1 MKTHH
6 LVAGVILSATSSLAE
21 ETKQLDAH
29 EHGVGQLNIAFSA
42 NKIAMELHAPGS
54 DIVGFEYGAKTDAD
68 HAAIDT
74 AIETLS
80 DPLQL
85 FVFPKV
91 ASCTVIE
98 TKAKLESEDADHGP
112 DDHDEE
118 DHDEEGHGDHDE
130 EDHDDHDEE
139 GHGDHDEEDHDDHDE
154 EPGHTEFHAEY
165 LLECGNLSAISAITF
180 SYFEIFPNALELEI
194 QVVSDKGATAF
205 EVAREV
211 AKLDLRGVF

>member
-74 AIETLS
+74 AIEILS
-80 DPLQL
+80 DPSKL

-98 TKAKLESEDADHGP
+98 AKAKLESEDADHG
-112 DDHDEE
+112 
-118 DHDEEGHGDHDE
+118 
-130 EDHDDHDEE
+130 HDDHD
-139 GHGDHDEEDHDDHDE
+139 DDEDHDDHDE

-165 LLECGNLSAISAITF
+165 LLECGNLSAISEITF

-205 EVAREV
+205 EVEREV

>member
-80 DPLQL
+80 DPSKL

-98 TKAKLESEDADHGP
+98 AKAKLESEDADHG
-112 DDHDEE
+112 
-118 DHDEEGHGDHDE
+118 
-130 EDHDDHDEE
+130 HDDHD
-139 GHGDHDEEDHDDHDE
+139 DDEDHDDHDE

-165 LLECGNLSAISAITF
+165 LLECGNLSAISEITF

-205 EVAREV
+205 EVERED
-211 AKLDLRGVF
+211 AKLDLRGVI

>member
-80 DPLQL
+80 DPSKL

-98 TKAKLESEDADHGP
+98 AKAKLESEDADHGQ
-112 DDHDEE
+112 DDHD
-118 DHDEEGHGDHDE
+118 
-130 EDHDDHDEE
+130 DDD
-139 GHGDHDEEDHDDHDE
+139 DHDDHDE

-165 LLECGNLSAISAITF
+165 LLECGNLSAISEITF

-205 EVAREV
+205 EVEREV

>member
-80 DPLQL
+80 DPSKL

-98 TKAKLESEDADHGP
+98 AKAKLESEDADHG
-112 DDHDEE
+112 
-118 DHDEEGHGDHDE
+118 
-130 EDHDDHDEE
+130 HDDHD
-139 GHGDHDEEDHDDHDE
+139 DDEDHDDHDE

-205 EVAREV
+205 EVEREV

>member
-80 DPLQL
+80 DPSKL
-85 FVFPKV
+85 FVFPKA
-91 ASCTVIE
+91 ASCTLIE
-98 TKAKLESEDADHGP
+98 ANAKLESEDADHG
-112 DDHDEE
+112 
-118 DHDEEGHGDHDE
+118 
-130 EDHDDHDEE
+130 HDDHDE
-139 GHGDHDEEDHDDHDE
+139 DDHDDHSE

>member
-80 DPLQL
+80 DPSKL

-98 TKAKLESEDADHGP
+98 AKAKLESEDADHG
-112 DDHDEE
+112 
-118 DHDEEGHGDHDE
+118 
-130 EDHDDHDEE
+130 HDDHD
-139 GHGDHDEEDHDDHDE
+139 DDEDHDDHDE

-165 LLECGNLSAISAITF
+165 LLECGNLSAISEITF

-205 EVAREV
+205 EVEREV
-211 AKLDLRGVF
+211 AKLDLRGVI

>member
-80 DPLQL
+80 DPSKL

-98 TKAKLESEDADHGP
+98 AKAKLESEDADHG
-112 DDHDEE
+112 
-118 DHDEEGHGDHDE
+118 
-130 EDHDDHDEE
+130 HDDHD
-139 GHGDHDEEDHDDHDE
+139 DDEDHDDHDE

-165 LLECGNLSAISAITF
+165 LLECGNLSAISEITF

-205 EVAREV
+205 EVEREM

>member
-42 NKIAMELHAPGS
+42 NIIAMELHAPGS

-80 DPLQL
+80 DPSKL

-98 TKAKLESEDADHGP
+98 AKAKLESEDADHG
-112 DDHDEE
+112 
-118 DHDEEGHGDHDE
+118 
-130 EDHDDHDEE
+130 HDDHD
-139 GHGDHDEEDHDDHDE
+139 DDEDHDDHDE

-165 LLECGNLSAISAITF
+165 LLECGNLSAISEITF

-205 EVAREV
+205 EVEREV

>member
-80 DPLQL
+80 DPSKL

-98 TKAKLESEDADHGP
+98 TKAKLESEDADHG
-112 DDHDEE
+112 
-118 DHDEEGHGDHDE
+118 
-130 EDHDDHDEE
+130 HDDHDDDED
-139 GHGDHDEEDHDDHDE
+139 HNDHDEEDHDDHDE

>member
-80 DPLQL
+80 DPSKL
-85 FVFPKV
+85 FVFPKA
-91 ASCTVIE
+91 ASCTLIE
-98 TKAKLESEDADHGP
+98 ANAKLESEDADHG
-112 DDHDEE
+112 
-118 DHDEEGHGDHDE
+118 
-130 EDHDDHDEE
+130 HDDHD
-139 GHGDHDEEDHDDHDE
+139 DDEDHNDNDDDEDHNDHDE

>member
-74 AIETLS
+74 AIEALS
-80 DPLQL
+80 DPSKL

-98 TKAKLESEDADHGP
+98 AKAKLESEDADHG
-112 DDHDEE
+112 
-118 DHDEEGHGDHDE
+118 
-130 EDHDDHDEE
+130 HDDHD
-139 GHGDHDEEDHDDHDE
+139 DDEDHDDHDE

-205 EVAREV
+205 EVEREV

>member
-80 DPLQL
+80 DPSKL

-91 ASCTVIE
+91 ASCTIIE
-98 TKAKLESEDADHGP
+98 AKAKLESEDAAHG
-112 DDHDEE
+112 
-118 DHDEEGHGDHDE
+118 
-130 EDHDDHDEE
+130 HDDHD
-139 GHGDHDEEDHDDHDE
+139 DDEDHDDHDE

-165 LLECGNLSAISAITF
+165 LLECGNLSAISEITF

-205 EVAREV
+205 EVEREV

>member
-80 DPLQL
+80 DPSKL

-91 ASCTVIE
+91 ASCTIIE
-98 TKAKLESEDADHGP
+98 GKAKLESEDADHGH
-112 DDHDEE
+112 DDHDDDE
-118 DHDEEGHGDHDE
+118 DHDDHDE
-130 EDHDDHDEE
+130 EDHDDHDK
-139 GHGDHDEEDHDDHDE
+139 

-165 LLECGNLSAISAITF
+165 LLECGNLSAISEITF

-205 EVAREV
+205 EVEREV

>member
-29 EHGVGQLNIAFSA
+29 AHGVGQLNIAFSA

-54 DIVGFEYGAKTDAD
+54 DIVGFEYGAKTNAD

-80 DPLQL
+80 DPSKL

-98 TKAKLESEDADHGP
+98 AKAKLESEDVDHG
-112 DDHDEE
+112 
-118 DHDEEGHGDHDE
+118 
-130 EDHDDHDEE
+130 HDDHD
-139 GHGDHDEEDHDDHDE
+139 DDEDHDDHDE

-165 LLECGNLSAISAITF
+165 LLECGNLSAISEITF

-205 EVAREV
+205 EVEREV

>member
-80 DPLQL
+80 DPSKL

-98 TKAKLESEDADHGP
+98 AKAKLESEDADHG
-112 DDHDEE
+112 
-118 DHDEEGHGDHDE
+118 
-130 EDHDDHDEE
+130 HDDHD
-139 GHGDHDEEDHDDHDE
+139 DDEDHDDHDE

-165 LLECGNLSAISAITF
+165 LLECGNLSAISEITF

-205 EVAREV
+205 EVEREV
-211 AKLDLRGVF
+211 AKLDLHGVF

>member
-29 EHGVGQLNIAFSA
+29 EHGVGQLNIAFST

-80 DPLQL
+80 DPSKL

-98 TKAKLESEDADHGP
+98 AKAKLESEDADHG
-112 DDHDEE
+112 
-118 DHDEEGHGDHDE
+118 
-130 EDHDDHDEE
+130 HDDHD
-139 GHGDHDEEDHDDHDE
+139 DDKDHDDHDE

-165 LLECGNLSAISAITF
+165 LLECGNLSAISEITF

-205 EVAREV
+205 EVEREV

>member
-1 MKTHH
+1 MKTHQ

-80 DPLQL
+80 DPSKL

-91 ASCTVIE
+91 ASCTLIE
-98 TKAKLESEDADHGP
+98 ANAKLESEDADHG
-112 DDHDEE
+112 
-118 DHDEEGHGDHDE
+118 
-130 EDHDDHDEE
+130 HDDHDE
-139 GHGDHDEEDHDDHDE
+139 DDHDDHGEDDHGDHGE

-165 LLECGNLSAISAITF
+165 LLECSNLSAISAITF

-205 EVAREV
+205 EVEREV

>member
-80 DPLQL
+80 DPSKL

-98 TKAKLESEDADHGP
+98 AKAKLESEDADHG
-112 DDHDEE
+112 
-118 DHDEEGHGDHDE
+118 
-130 EDHDDHDEE
+130 HDDHD
-139 GHGDHDEEDHDDHDE
+139 DDKDHDDHDE

-165 LLECGNLSAISAITF
+165 LLECGNLSAISEITF

-205 EVAREV
+205 EVEREV

>member
-74 AIETLS
+74 AIEILS
-80 DPLQL
+80 DPSKL

-98 TKAKLESEDADHGP
+98 AKAKLESEDADHG
-112 DDHDEE
+112 
-118 DHDEEGHGDHDE
+118 
-130 EDHDDHDEE
+130 HDDHD
-139 GHGDHDEEDHDDHDE
+139 DDEDHDDHDE

-165 LLECGNLSAISAITF
+165 LLECGNLSAISEITF

-205 EVAREV
+205 EVEREM

>member
-42 NKIAMELHAPGS
+42 NKIAMELHAHGS

-80 DPLQL
+80 DPSKL

-98 TKAKLESEDADHGP
+98 AKAKLESEDADHG
-112 DDHDEE
+112 
-118 DHDEEGHGDHDE
+118 
-130 EDHDDHDEE
+130 HDDHD
-139 GHGDHDEEDHDDHDE
+139 DDEDHDDHDE

-165 LLECGNLSAISAITF
+165 LLECGNLSAISEITF

-205 EVAREV
+205 EVEREV

>member
-29 EHGVGQLNIAFSA
+29 AHGVGQLNIAFSA

-80 DPLQL
+80 DPSKL

-98 TKAKLESEDADHGP
+98 AKAKLESEDADHG
-112 DDHDEE
+112 
-118 DHDEEGHGDHDE
+118 
-130 EDHDDHDEE
+130 HDDHD
-139 GHGDHDEEDHDDHDE
+139 DDEDHDDHDE

-165 LLECGNLSAISAITF
+165 LLECGNLSAISEITF

-205 EVAREV
+205 EVEREV

>member
-80 DPLQL
+80 DPSKL

-98 TKAKLESEDADHGP
+98 AKAKLESEDADHG
-112 DDHDEE
+112 
-118 DHDEEGHGDHDE
+118 
-130 EDHDDHDEE
+130 HDDHD
-139 GHGDHDEEDHDDHDE
+139 DDEDHNDHDE

-165 LLECGNLSAISAITF
+165 LLECGNLSAISEITF

-205 EVAREV
+205 EVEREV

>member
-80 DPLQL
+80 DPSKL

-98 TKAKLESEDADHGP
+98 AKAKLESEDADHGH
-112 DDHDEE
+112 DDHDDDE
-118 DHDEEGHGDHDE
+118 DHDDHDE
-130 EDHDDHDEE
+130 EDHDDHDK
-139 GHGDHDEEDHDDHDE
+139 

-165 LLECGNLSAISAITF
+165 LLECGNLSAISEITF

-205 EVAREV
+205 EVEREV

>member
-54 DIVGFEYGAKTDAD
+54 DIVGFEYGAKTDTD

-80 DPLQL
+80 DPSKL

-98 TKAKLESEDADHGP
+98 TKAKLESEDADHG
-112 DDHDEE
+112 
-118 DHDEEGHGDHDE
+118 
-130 EDHDDHDEE
+130 
-139 GHGDHDEEDHDDHDE
+139 HDDHDE

-165 LLECGNLSAISAITF
+165 LLECGNLSAISEITF

-205 EVAREV
+205 EVEREV

>member
-29 EHGVGQLNIAFSA
+29 AHGVGQLNIAFSA

-54 DIVGFEYGAKTDAD
+54 DIVGFEYGAKTNAD

-80 DPLQL
+80 DPSKL

-98 TKAKLESEDADHGP
+98 AKAKLESEDADHG
-112 DDHDEE
+112 
-118 DHDEEGHGDHDE
+118 
-130 EDHDDHDEE
+130 HDDHD
-139 GHGDHDEEDHDDHDE
+139 DDEDHDDHDE

-165 LLECGNLSAISAITF
+165 LLECGNLSAISEITF

-205 EVAREV
+205 EVEREV

>member
-80 DPLQL
+80 DPSKL

-98 TKAKLESEDADHGP
+98 AKAKLESEDADHG
-112 DDHDEE
+112 
-118 DHDEEGHGDHDE
+118 
-130 EDHDDHDEE
+130 HDDHD
-139 GHGDHDEEDHDDHDE
+139 DDEDHDDHDE

-165 LLECGNLSAISAITF
+165 LLECGNLSAISEITF

>member
-80 DPLQL
+80 DPSKL
-85 FVFPKV
+85 FVFPKA
-91 ASCTVIE
+91 ASCTLIE
-98 TKAKLESEDADHGP
+98 ANAKLESED
-112 DDHDEE
+112 
-118 DHDEEGHGDHDE
+118 
-130 EDHDDHDEE
+130 DHDDHGED
-139 GHGDHDEEDHDDHDE
+139 DHDDHSE

-165 LLECGNLSAISAITF
+165 LLECGNLSAISEITF
-180 SYFEIFPNALELEI
+180 SYFKIFPNALELEI

-205 EVAREV
+205 EVEREV